1 MCRYWGIEH
10 LEKALHESERRFTHM
25 LSNIE
30 LISMTLDRD
39 AKVTFCNDY
48 LLQLTGWQ
56 RDEVIGSDWFNR
68 FIPAGDKNVRANFLN
83 LLNDLPKAWH
93 YENEILTR
101 SGERRLVRWNNT
113 VLRSTSGEVT
123 GTASIGE
130 DITNQR
136 QAEIELT
143 ISKEKYQTIV
153 ENINEVIYEIDFD
166 GIMTYISPAI
176 QSIAGFSDSYYIGKS
191 IQDVVYE
198 KDLKNTIEK
207 FDQII
212 SSGVKNPIEFRIR
225 TNFDELVWL
234 RTSSNPIII
243 DKKITGIR
251 GIAMDVTKHK
261 ISDETI
267 RKLTRAIDQS
277 PVSIIITNLEG
288 EIEYVNS
295 QTHLLTGY
303 TKEELIGQNTRIF
316 SSGERPVKEYE
327 NLWETIRSGKEWKG
341 EFHNKKKTGEL
352 YWESVSISPILDEK
366 SCISHYLAV
375 KENITERKK
384 LTSDLIEARIRA
396 EASDKLKTAFLNNV
410 SHEVRTP
417 LNGILG
423 FSELIIQPGILQKEK
438 ESYLKILNESS
449 ERLLNTITDFTDISL
464 IVSGNMVVKFK
475 PVDISLLLDRIYI
488 KYHPKCI
495 ARNLEFI
502 KQISSDLK
510 IPLICNEELIEK
522 ALSHLLDNSL
532 KFTIKGSIILGAN
545 FINREFE
552 LFVKDSGSGIGS
564 EAKSIVFQIFMQ
576 EDSDSTRGYE
586 GSGLGLSIAKGLV
599 ELMGGR
605 IKMES
610 EKGIG
615 TTVYLNFP

>member
-1 MCRYWGIEH
+1 
-10 LEKALHESERRFTHM
+10 
-25 LSNIE
+25 
-30 LISMTLDRD
+30 
-39 AKVTFCNDY
+39 
-48 LLQLTGWQ
+48 
-56 RDEVIGSDWFNR
+56 
-68 FIPAGDKNVRANFLN
+68 
-83 LLNDLPKAWH
+83 
-93 YENEILTR
+93 
-101 SGERRLVRWNNT
+101 
-113 VLRSTSGEVT
+113 
-123 GTASIGE
+123 
-130 DITNQR
+130 
-136 QAEIELT
+136 
-143 ISKEKYQTIV
+143 
-153 ENINEVIYEIDFD
+153 
-166 GIMTYISPAI
+166 
-176 QSIAGFSDSYYIGKS
+176 
-191 IQDVVYE
+191 
-198 KDLKNTIEK
+198 
-207 FDQII
+207 
-212 SSGVKNPIEFRIR
+212 
-225 TNFDELVWL
+225 
-234 RTSSNPIII
+234 
-243 DKKITGIR
+243 
-251 GIAMDVTKHK
+251 MDVTKHK

-316 SSGERPVKEYE
+316 SSGEKPVKEYE

-475 PVDISLLLDRIYI
+475 PVDLSLLLDRIYI

-495 ARNLEFI
+495 ARNLVFL
-502 KQISSDLK
+502 KQIPSDLK
-510 IPLICNEELIEK
+510 FPLLCNEEMIEK
-522 ALSHLLDNSL
+522 ALSNLLDNSL
-532 KFTIKGSIILGAN
+532 KFTIKGSIILGAD

-552 LFVKDSGSGIGS
+552 LFVKDSGSGIDP
-564 EAKSIVFQIFMQ
+564 EAKSTVFQIFMQ

>member
-1 MCRYWGIEH
+1 
-10 LEKALHESERRFTHM
+10 
-25 LSNIE
+25 
-30 LISMTLDRD
+30 
-39 AKVTFCNDY
+39 
-48 LLQLTGWQ
+48 
-56 RDEVIGSDWFNR
+56 
-68 FIPAGDKNVRANFLN
+68 
-83 LLNDLPKAWH
+83 
-93 YENEILTR
+93 
-101 SGERRLVRWNNT
+101 
-113 VLRSTSGEVT
+113 
-123 GTASIGE
+123 
-130 DITNQR
+130 
-136 QAEIELT
+136 
-143 ISKEKYQTIV
+143 
-153 ENINEVIYEIDFD
+153 
-166 GIMTYISPAI
+166 
-176 QSIAGFSDSYYIGKS
+176 
-191 IQDVVYE
+191 
-198 KDLKNTIEK
+198 
-207 FDQII
+207 
-212 SSGVKNPIEFRIR
+212 
-225 TNFDELVWL
+225 
-234 RTSSNPIII
+234 
-243 DKKITGIR
+243 
-251 GIAMDVTKHK
+251 
-261 ISDETI
+261 
-267 RKLTRAIDQS
+267 
-277 PVSIIITNLEG
+277 
-288 EIEYVNS
+288 
-295 QTHLLTGY
+295 
-303 TKEELIGQNTRIF
+303 
-316 SSGERPVKEYE
+316 VKEYE

-532 KFTIKGSIILGAN
+532 KFTIKGSIILGAD

-552 LFVKDSGSGIGS
+552 LFVKDSGSGIGP
-564 EAKSIVFQIFMQ
+564 EAKSTVFQIFIQ

>member
-1 MCRYWGIEH
+1 MCRDRDVEH
-10 LEKALHESERRFTHM
+10 LEKALYESERRFTQM

-48 LLQLTGWQ
+48 LLHLTGWQ
-56 RDEVIGSDWFNR
+56 RDEVIGSDWFSR
-68 FIPAGDKNVRANFLN
+68 FIPIGDNNVKANFLK
-83 LLNDLPKAWH
+83 LLNDVPVTWH

-113 VLRSTSGEVT
+113 VLRSISGEVT

-130 DITNQR
+130 DITKHR
-136 QAEIELT
+136 LAEIELRL
-143 ISKEKYQTIV
+143 SKEKYKSLV
-153 ENINEVIYEIDFD
+153 ENLNEVIYEIDYE
-166 GIMTYISPAI
+166 GIITYISPAI
-176 QSIAGFSDSYYIGKS
+176 QTITGFSDNYYIGKS
-191 IQDVVYE
+191 LQEVVYE
-198 KDLKNTIEK
+198 SDLKKTSEK
-207 FDQII
+207 FDHII
-212 SSGVKNPIEFRIR
+212 SSGVKNPIELRIR
-225 TNFDELVWL
+225 TNLNELVWL

-251 GIAMDVTKHK
+251 GIATDVTKHK

-295 QTHLLTGY
+295 QTQLLTGY
-303 TKEELIGQNTRIF
+303 TKEELIRQNTSIF
-316 SSGERPVKEYE
+316 SSGEIPLKEYE
-327 NLWETIRSGKEWKG
+327 DLWETISSGKEWKG

-352 YWESVSISPILDEK
+352 YWESASISPILDEK
-366 SCISHYLAV
+366 NCISHYLAV

-384 LTSDLIEARIRA
+384 LTSELMEARIRA
-396 EASDKLKTAFLNNV
+396 EASDKLKTAFLNNI

-417 LNGILG
+417 LNGIMG
-423 FSELIIQPGILQKEK
+423 FSELITQPGILQKEK
-438 ESYLKILNESS
+438 ESYLEILNENS
-449 ERLLNTITDFTDISL
+449 ERLLNTITNFADISL
-464 IVSGNMVVKFK
+464 IVSGNLAVKFK
-475 PVDISLLLDRIYI
+475 PVELSLLLDKIY
-488 KYHPKCI
+488 KRYNPKCI

-502 KQISSDLK
+502 KQIPSDLK

-522 ALSHLLDNSL
+522 AISHLLDNSL
-532 KFTIKGSIILGAN
+532 KFTIKGSIILGAC

-552 LFVKDSGSGIGS
+552 LFVKDSGSGIDQDAQS
-564 EAKSIVFQIFMQ
+564 TVFQIFMQ
-576 EDSDSTRGYE
+576 EDVKSTRAYE
-586 GSGLGLSIAKGLV
+586 GSGLGLSIAKGFV

-605 IKMES
+605 IRMES

-615 TTVYLNFP
+615 TTVYLYFP